1 MKKYF
6 GENMKIVGIC
16 GGPREGATEDL
27 LKKALKELESETFE
41 TQFITVR
48 DKSISP
54 CTHCNECVESKGKC
68 SISDDMDEI
77 YKALIEADGIIMA
90 SPIHF
95 GSISAQLKAVIDR
108 CQAMIMEDLDIF
120 KNKVG
125 ISIVVGGDRSGGQE
139 LAIQQINTFYLLN
152 KIIPLS
158 GGSFGANLG
167 ACLWSQ
173 DDGAEG
179 VKEDEYGLKTLDMT
193 INNFKEFLMEFKA

>member
-1 MKKYF
+1 
-6 GENMKIVGIC
+6 MKILGIC
-16 GGPREGATEDL
+16 GSPREGATEFL
-27 LKKALKELESETFE
+27 LKKALNDLEDETFE
-41 TQFITVR
+41 TTFITVR
-48 DKSISP
+48 DRNISP
-54 CTHCNECVESKGKC
+54 CTHCNHCVETKGKC
-68 SISDDMDEI
+68 SIDDDMQEI
-77 YKALIEADGIIMA
+77 YDALKEADGIILA

-152 KIIPLS
+152 KIIPVS

-179 VKEDEYGLKTLDMT
+179 VKADKYGLKTLDMT
-193 INNFKEFLMEFKA
+193 INNFKEFLLEFK

>member
-1 MKKYF
+1 
-6 GENMKIVGIC
+6 MKIIGIC
-16 GGPREGATEDL
+16 GSPRDGATEFL
-27 LKKALKELESETFE
+27 LKKALDDLEKEESFE

-48 DKSISP
+48 NKNISP
-54 CTHCNECVESKGKC
+54 CRHCNHCVKTKGEC
-68 SISDDMDEI
+68 SISDDMTEI
-77 YKALIEADGIIMA
+77 REALKEADGIIMA

-125 ISIVVGGDRSGGQE
+125 ISIVVGGDRAGGQE

-167 ACLWSQ
+167 ACLWLQ
-173 DDGAEG
+173 DGGAEG
-179 VKEDEYGLKTLDMT
+179 VKNDEYGLKTLDMT
-193 INNFKEFLMEFKA
+193 INNFKEFLLEFKS

>member
-1 MKKYF
+1 
-6 GENMKIVGIC
+6 MKIIGIC
-16 GGPREGATEDL
+16 GSPREGATEFL
-27 LKKALKELESETFE
+27 LKRALSDLEKEESFE
-41 TQFITVR
+41 TQFITVK
-48 DKSISP
+48 DKNISP
-54 CTHCNECVESKGKC
+54 CIHCNDCVESKGKC
-68 SISDDMDEI
+68 SISDDMDKI
-77 YKALIEADGIIMA
+77 YEALRQADGIIMA

-173 DDGAEG
+173 DGGAEG
-179 VKEDEYGLKTLDMT
+179 VMEDEYGLKTLDMT
-193 INNFKEFLMEFKA
+193 INNFKEFLLEFKS

>member
-1 MKKYF
+1 M
-6 GENMKIVGIC
+6 MKILGIC
-16 GGPREGATEDL
+16 GSPREGASEYL
-27 LKKALKELESETFE
+27 LKRTLNELEKEDSFE
-41 TQFITVR
+41 TIFISVK
-48 DKSISP
+48 DKAISP
-54 CTHCNECVESKGKC
+54 CNHCNECAETKGKC
-68 SISDDMDEI
+68 SIADDMDEI
-77 YKALIEADGIIMA
+77 YKALKEADGIIMA

-193 INNFKEFLMEFKA
+193 INHFKEFLLEFKS

>member
-1 MKKYF
+1 
-6 GENMKIVGIC
+6 MKILGIC
-16 GGPREGATEDL
+16 GSPRDGATEYL
-27 LKKALKELESETFE
+27 LKKALSTLEEDENFETF
-41 TQFITVR
+41 FISVK
-48 DKSISP
+48 DKKIAP
-54 CTHCNECVESKGKC
+54 CSHCNDCVESRGRC
-68 SISDDMDEI
+68 SIDDDMDEV
-77 YKALIEADGIIMA
+77 YELLKEADGIIMA

-95 GSISAQLKAVIDR
+95 GSISAQLKAIIDR
-108 CQAMIMEDLDIF
+108 CQALIMEDLDIF

-173 DDGAEG
+173 DDGANG
-179 VKEDEYGLKTLDMT
+179 VMKDEYGLKTLDMT
-193 INNFKEFLMEFKA
+193 INNFREFLLEFKQ

>member
-1 MKKYF
+1 
-6 GENMKIVGIC
+6 MKIIGIC
-16 GGPREGATEDL
+16 GSPREGATEFL
-27 LKKALKELESETFE
+27 LKRALSDLEKEESFE
-41 TQFITVR
+41 TQFITVK
-48 DKSISP
+48 DKNISP
-54 CTHCNECVESKGKC
+54 CIHCNDCVESKGKC

-77 YKALIEADGIIMA
+77 YEALRQADGIIMA

-158 GGSFGANLG
+158 GGPFGANLG

-173 DDGAEG
+173 DGGAEG
-179 VKEDEYGLKTLDMT
+179 VMEDEYGLKTLDMT
-193 INNFKEFLMEFKA
+193 INNFKEFLLEFKS

>member
-1 MKKYF
+1 MR
-6 GENMKIVGIC
+6 ILGIC
-16 GGPREGATEDL
+16 GSPREGASEYLLKRALNELEKEDL
-27 LKKALKELESETFE
+27 FE
-41 TQFITVR
+41 TTFISVK
-48 DKSISP
+48 DKDISP
-54 CTHCNECVESKGKC
+54 CTHCNECAETMGKC

-77 YKALIEADGIIMA
+77 YKALKEADGIIMA

-193 INNFKEFLMEFKA
+193 INHFKEFLLEFKS

>member
-1 MKKYF
+1 
-6 GENMKIVGIC
+6 MKIIGIC
-16 GGPREGATEDL
+16 GSPREGATEFL
-27 LKKALKELESETFE
+27 LKKALSDLEKEESFE
-41 TQFITVR
+41 TQFITVK
-48 DKSISP
+48 DKNISP
-54 CTHCNECVESKGKC
+54 CTHCNDCVESKGKC

-77 YKALIEADGIIMA
+77 YEALRQADGIIMA

-152 KIIPLS
+152 KIIPVS

-173 DDGAEG
+173 DGGAKG
-179 VKEDEYGLKTLDMT
+179 VMEDEYGLKTLDMT
-193 INNFKEFLMEFKA
+193 INNFKEFLLEFKSP

>member
-1 MKKYF
+1 
-6 GENMKIVGIC
+6 MKIVGIC
-16 GGPREGATEDL
+16 GSPREGATEFL
-27 LKKALKELESETFE
+27 LKKALDELEMEDSFE
-41 TQFITVR
+41 TTFISVK
-48 DKSISP
+48 DKKISP
-54 CTHCNECVESKGKC
+54 CMHCNHCVESKGEC
-68 SISDDMDEI
+68 SIHDDMYEI
-77 YKALIEADGIIMA
+77 HKALRQADGIILA

-125 ISIVVGGDRSGGQE
+125 ISIVVGGDRAGGQE

-173 DDGAEG
+173 DGGADG
-179 VKEDEYGLKTLDMT
+179 VKNDEYGLKTLDMT
-193 INNFKEFLMEFKA
+193 NSNFKEFLLEFKANEK

>member
-1 MKKYF
+1 
-6 GENMKIVGIC
+6 MKIVGIC
-16 GGPREGATEDL
+16 GSPREGASEYL
-27 LKKALKELESETFE
+27 LNRALNELEKEDSFE
-41 TQFITVR
+41 TTFISVK

-54 CTHCNECVESKGKC
+54 CTHCNECTETKGKC

-77 YKALIEADGIIMA
+77 YKALKEADGIIMA

-95 GSISAQLKAVIDR
+95 GSVSAQLKAVIDR

-193 INNFKEFLMEFKA
+193 ISHFKEFLLEFKS

>member
-1 MKKYF
+1 
-6 GENMKIVGIC
+6 MKIIGIC
-16 GGPREGATEDL
+16 GSPREGATEFL
-27 LKKALKELESETFE
+27 LKKALDDLEKEESFE
-41 TQFITVR
+41 TKFISVK
-48 DKSISP
+48 DKDISP
-54 CTHCNECVESKGKC
+54 CTHCNDCVESKGKC

-77 YKALIEADGIIMA
+77 YEALKEADGIIMA

-152 KIIPLS
+152 KIIPVS

-173 DDGAEG
+173 DGGAEG
-179 VKEDEYGLKTLDMT
+179 VMEDEYGLKTLDMT
-193 INNFKEFLMEFKA
+193 INNFKEFLLEFKS

>member
-1 MKKYF
+1 
-6 GENMKIVGIC
+6 MKIVGIC
-16 GGPREGATEDL
+16 GSPREGATEYL
-27 LKKALKELESETFE
+27 LRKALKDLECEESFE
-41 TQFITVR
+41 TEFITVKG
-48 DKSISP
+48 KSISP
-54 CTHCNECVESKGKC
+54 CIHCNHCVKTKGKC
-68 SISDDMDEI
+68 SINDDMNEI
-77 YKALIEADGIIMA
+77 KKALREADGIIFA
-90 SPIHF
+90 SPVHF

-120 KNKVG
+120 KDKVG

-173 DDGAEG
+173 DGGAEG
-179 VKEDEYGLKTLDMT
+179 VKEDEEGLKTLDMT
-193 INNFKEFLMEFKA
+193 INNFKEFLLKFKS

>member
-1 MKKYF
+1 MK
-6 GENMKIVGIC
+6 VLGIC
-16 GGPREGATEDL
+16 GSPREGATEFL
-27 LKKALKELESETFE
+27 LKKALRDLECEESIESV
-41 TQFITVR
+41 FITVK
-48 DKSISP
+48 DKDISP
-54 CTHCNECVESKGKC
+54 CTHCNNCVETKGKC

-77 YKALIEADGIIMA
+77 YKALREADGIIFA
-90 SPIHF
+90 SPVHF

-152 KIIPLS
+152 KIIPVS

-173 DDGAEG
+173 DGGAEG

-193 INNFKEFLMEFKA
+193 INNFKEFLLELKE

>member
-1 MKKYF
+1 
-6 GENMKIVGIC
+6 MKIIGIC
-16 GGPREGATEDL
+16 GSPREGATEFL
-27 LKKALKELESETFE
+27 LKKALSDLEKEESFE
-41 TQFITVR
+41 TQFITVK
-48 DKSISP
+48 DKNISP
-54 CTHCNECVESKGKC
+54 CTHCNDCLESKGKC
-68 SISDDMDEI
+68 SISDDMEEI
-77 YKALIEADGIIMA
+77 YEALRKADGIIMA

-152 KIIPLS
+152 KIIPVS

-173 DDGAEG
+173 DGGAEG
-179 VKEDEYGLKTLDMT
+179 VMEDEYGLKTLDMT
-193 INNFKEFLMEFKA
+193 INNFKEFLLEFKS

>member
-1 MKKYF
+1 
-6 GENMKIVGIC
+6 MKIVGIC
-16 GGPREGATEDL
+16 GSPREGASEFL
-27 LKKALKELESETFE
+27 LKKALTELEKEDKFE
-41 TQFITVR
+41 TVFISVR
-48 DKSISP
+48 DKAISP
-54 CTHCNECVESKGKC
+54 CTPCSDCVETKGKC
-68 SISDDMDEI
+68 SINDDMDEI
-77 YKALIEADGIIMA
+77 YKALKEADGIILA
-90 SPIHF
+90 SPVHF

-152 KIIPLS
+152 KIIPVS

>member
-1 MKKYF
+1 
-6 GENMKIVGIC
+6 MKIIGIC
-16 GGPREGATEDL
+16 GSPREGATEFL
-27 LKKALKELESETFE
+27 LKKALDDLENEKSFE
-41 TQFITVR
+41 TQFITVK
-48 DKSISP
+48 DKNLSP
-54 CTHCNECVESKGKC
+54 CTHCNDCVESKGKC
-68 SISDDMDEI
+68 SISDDMGEI
-77 YKALIEADGIIMA
+77 YEALKEADGIIMA

-152 KIIPLS
+152 KIIPVS

-173 DDGAEG
+173 DGGAEG
-179 VKEDEYGLKTLDMT
+179 VMEDEYGLKTLDMT
-193 INNFKEFLMEFKA
+193 INNFKEFLLEFKS

>member
-1 MKKYF
+1 
-6 GENMKIVGIC
+6 MKILGIC
-16 GGPREGATEDL
+16 GSPREGATEFL
-27 LKKALKELESETFE
+27 LKKALNDLESESIE
-41 TQFITVR
+41 TLFITVK
-48 DKSISP
+48 DKDISP
-54 CTHCNECVESKGKC
+54 CIHCNECVDTNGKC
-68 SISDDMDEI
+68 SIHDDMDEI
-77 YKALIEADGIIMA
+77 YDALREADGIILA

-152 KIIPLS
+152 KIIPVS

-179 VKEDEYGLKTLDMT
+179 VKNDEYGLKTLDMT
-193 INNFKEFLMEFKA
+193 IKNFKEFLLEFKSKP

>member
-1 MKKYF
+1 
-6 GENMKIVGIC
+6 MKIIGIC
-16 GGPREGATEDL
+16 GSPREGATEFL
-27 LKKALKELESETFE
+27 LKKALSDLEEEESFE
-41 TQFITVR
+41 TQFITVK
-48 DKSISP
+48 DKNISP
-54 CTHCNECVESKGKC
+54 CTHCNDCVESKGKC

-77 YKALIEADGIIMA
+77 YEALRQADGIIMA

-152 KIIPLS
+152 KIIPVS

-167 ACLWSQ
+167 TCLWSQ
-173 DDGAEG
+173 DGGAEG
-179 VKEDEYGLKTLDMT
+179 VMEDEYGLKTLDMT
-193 INNFKEFLMEFKA
+193 INNFKEFLLEFKS

>member
-1 MKKYF
+1 
-6 GENMKIVGIC
+6 MKILGIC
-16 GGPREGATEDL
+16 GSPREGASEFL
-27 LKKALKELESETFE
+27 LKRALEELESEDSFE
-41 TQFITVR
+41 TIFISVR
-48 DKSISP
+48 DKDISP
-54 CTHCNECVESKGKC
+54 CTHCNDCVETKGKC
-68 SISDDMDEI
+68 SIHDDMDEI
-77 YKALIEADGIIMA
+77 YDALREADGIILA
-90 SPIHF
+90 SPVHF

-108 CQAMIMEDLDIF
+108 CQAMIMEDLNIF

-158 GGSFGANLG
+158 GESFGANLG

-193 INNFKEFLMEFKA
+193 ISHFKEFLLEYKS

>member
-1 MKKYF
+1 
-6 GENMKIVGIC
+6 MKIVGIC
-16 GGPREGATEDL
+16 GSPRDGASSFL
-27 LKKALKELESETFE
+27 LKKALNELENEEGFQTK
-41 TQFITVR
+41 FISVK
-48 DKSISP
+48 DKNISP
-54 CTHCNECVESKGKC
+54 CTHCNFCVESKGKC
-68 SISDDMDEI
+68 SIEDDMNEI
-77 YKALIEADGIIMA
+77 YIALKEADGIIFA

-95 GSISAQLKAVIDR
+95 GSVSAQLKAVMDR
-108 CQAMIMEDLDIF
+108 CQALIMEDIDIF

-173 DDGAEG
+173 DDGVNG
-179 VKEDEYGLKTLDMT
+179 VKNDEYGLKTLDMT
-193 INNFKEFLMEFKA
+193 VNNFKEFLLKFKQ

>member
-1 MKKYF
+1 
-6 GENMKIVGIC
+6 MKILGIC
-16 GGPREGATEDL
+16 GSPREGASEFL
-27 LKKALKELESETFE
+27 LKRALKEMEDDGFE
-41 TQFITVR
+41 TIFISVK

-54 CTHCNECVESKGKC
+54 CIHCNDCLHTKGKC
-68 SISDDMDEI
+68 SIEDDMNEI
-77 YKALIEADGIIMA
+77 YEALREADGIILA

-152 KIIPLS
+152 KIIPVS

-179 VKEDEYGLKTLDMT
+179 VEKDEYGLKTLDMT
-193 INNFKEFLMEFKA
+193 MNNFKEFLIEFKKR

>member
-1 MKKYF
+1 MKV
-6 GENMKIVGIC
+6 IGIS
-16 GGPREGATEDL
+16 GSPRDGATEFL
-27 LKKALKELESETFE
+27 LKKALNELEKEDSIETEIFS
-41 TQFITVR
+41 VR
-48 DKSISP
+48 NLSISA
-54 CTHCNECVESKGKC
+54 CTHCDECVKEGKC
-68 SISDDMDEI
+68 SIDDDMAII
-77 YKALIEADGIIMA
+77 YKSLKQADGIVMA

-108 CQAMIMEDLDIF
+108 CQALIMEDIDIF

-125 ISIVVGGDRSGGQE
+125 ISIVVGGDRAGGQE

-173 DDGAEG
+173 DGGAEG
-179 VKEDEYGLKTLDMT
+179 VENDEYGLKTLDMT
-193 INNFKEFLMEFKA
+193 VNNFKEFLLEFKA

>member
-1 MKKYF
+1 MK
-6 GENMKIVGIC
+6 VLGIC
-16 GGPREGATEDL
+16 GSPREGATEFL
-27 LKKALKELESETFE
+27 LKKALRDLECEESIETV
-41 TQFITVR
+41 FITVK
-48 DKSISP
+48 DKEISP
-54 CTHCNECVESKGKC
+54 CTHCNNCVETKGKC

-77 YKALIEADGIIMA
+77 YKALREADGIIFA
-90 SPIHF
+90 SPVHF

-139 LAIQQINTFYLLN
+139 MAIQQINTLYLLN
-152 KIIPLS
+152 KIIPVS

-173 DDGAEG
+173 DGGAEG

-193 INNFKEFLMEFKA
+193 INNFKEFLLELKE

>member
-1 MKKYF
+1 M
-6 GENMKIVGIC
+6 MKILGIC
-16 GGPREGATEDL
+16 GSPREGASEYL
-27 LKKALKELESETFE
+27 LKRALNELEKEDSFE
-41 TQFITVR
+41 TTFISVK
-48 DKSISP
+48 DKDISP
-54 CTHCNECVESKGKC
+54 CTHCNECAETKGKC

-77 YKALIEADGIIMA
+77 YKALKEADGIIMA

-95 GSISAQLKAVIDR
+95 GSISAQLKAVI
-108 CQAMIMEDLDIF
+108 
-120 KNKVG
+120 
-125 ISIVVGGDRSGGQE
+125 DRSGGQE

-193 INNFKEFLMEFKA
+193 ISHFKEFLLEFKT